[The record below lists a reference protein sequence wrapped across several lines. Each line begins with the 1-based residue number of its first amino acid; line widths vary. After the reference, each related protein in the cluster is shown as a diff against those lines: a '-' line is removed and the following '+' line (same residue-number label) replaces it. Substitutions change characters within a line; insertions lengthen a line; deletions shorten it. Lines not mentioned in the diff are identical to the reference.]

1 MLFADF
7 RGFTALMHERGPQKV
22 RPLVDEFFRR
32 CSEIVV
38 SQDGIIDHFMGD
50 AVLALFNVPIQH
62 KDHIARAVRAA
73 SQIQAVVPHI
83 NASLKEEGL
92 LEVGV
97 GVTTGLAFT
106 GVVGSDDC
114 NDYTALGDAVNIA
127 SRLQSE
133 AAPDEILVDEQVYQE
148 VRDAFPDM
156 GGRVLDLKGI
166 KEPVRAFSLT

>member
-1 MLFADF
+1 
-7 RGFTALMHERGPQKV
+7 MHERGPQEV

-38 SQDGIIDHFMGD
+38 SQDGIIDHFMGG

-92 LEVGV
+92 LKVGV

-106 GVVGSDDC
+106 GVVGSDNC
-114 NDYTALGDAVNIA
+114 NGT
-127 SRLQSE
+127 SR
-133 AAPDEILVDEQVYQE
+133 V
-148 VRDAFPDM
+148 
-156 GGRVLDLKGI
+156 
-166 KEPVRAFSLT
+166 